1 MVCKWS
7 EGNLSIWESIETRS
21 KAKNLFFSLTSKNLS
36 YYFAFSIFL
45 HKFANVNHVRNLIG
59 WCRVCPLWPSTKAE
73 VRSGWKEL
81 LMRSGLTVGNHL
93 WIRRLLDALF
103 LTLGNFANFHRCQE
117 WGNGRCPWV
126 CNHQPAVYLIVYKVC
141 QRCDIHT
148 GVGFCVARSTTMG
161 NAKASERGTS
171 DGMTPTLFSYMYY

>member
-1 MVCKWS
+1 MWS
-7 EGNLSIWESIETRS
+7 VSGLREIHRFERALRHAAKQNILFSSFSKKLSH
-21 KAKNLFFSLTSKNLS
+21 
-36 YYFAFSIFL
+36 YFAFSIFL

-59 WCRVCPLWPSTKAE
+59 WCRVCPLWQPAKTEA
-73 VRSGWKEL
+73 RIGGKEL

-93 WIRRLLDALF
+93 WIRRLLDALI